1 MQEELDLSPVM
12 HLFLL
17 LFAQWGV
24 REKDSSLQRGST
36 RESFASN
43 AFLLAMEP
51 FHLLFRKAQQTDL
64 LQNIGIAGDS
74 FRVSLYANDV
84 AVFV

>member
-1 MQEELDLSPVM
+1 MP
-12 HLFLL
+12 
-17 LFAQWGV
+17 
-24 REKDSSLQRGST
+24 
-36 RESFASN
+36 
-43 AFLLAMEP
+43 FLLAMEP